1 MMKLNSI
8 NLIVVIPVFNEEKII
23 SKVIEQILFGT
34 KDIKKKIILIND
46 GSKDKSLEEINK
58 YKENEDIIIIDK
70 PNEGHGPTLIRG
82 YKEAL
87 KFDPKYIFQM
97 DSDNQIEFSEF
108 IKIYQLKDEYDLIIG
123 KRFQRN
129 DPYIRIVISKILKL
143 VIAVFHQVWIIDSN
157 SPFRLM
163 SNRFLREN
171 INKLQNSIVPNIIL
185 SILAA
190 KIRKIKFLKVNH
202 NRRETGKPSIV
213 KLKLFYFCI
222 KSFRDIILFK

>member
-8 NLIVVIPVFNEEKII
+8 DLIVVVPVFNEEKII
-23 SKVIEQILFGT
+23 YKVIEQILLGT
-34 KDIKKKIILIND
+34 KSIKKKIILIND

-82 YKEAL
+82 YKEAIKYNP
-87 KFDPKYIFQM
+87 KFIFQI
-97 DSDNQIEFSEF
+97 DSDNQIKFSEF
-108 IKIYQLKDEYDLIIG
+108 SKIYKLKDKYELIIG
-123 KRFQRN
+123 RRFRRN
-129 DPYIRIVISKILKL
+129 DPNVRILISAILRL
-143 VIAVFHQVWIIDSN
+143 LIFIFHHVWISDSN

-163 SNRFLREN
+163 NVKFLREN
-171 INKLQNSIVPNIIL
+171 IKKLETSIVPNIIL

-190 KIRKIKFLKVNH
+190 KTKKIMFLNVNH
-202 NRRETGKPSIV
+202 NKREAGETSIR

-222 KSFRDIILFK
+222 RAFKDIILFK

>member
-1 MMKLNSI
+1 MKSNFI

-23 SKVIEQILFGT
+23 SKVIEQILLGT

-58 YKENEDIIIIDK
+58 YKENEDIIVIDK

-87 KFDPKYIFQM
+87 KFNPKYIFQM
-97 DSDNQIEFSEF
+97 DSDNQIEFGEF
-108 IKIYQLKDEYDLIIG
+108 IKIYQLKDEYDLIVG

-129 DPYIRIVISKILKL
+129 DPYIRILISKILRLL
-143 VIAVFHQVWIIDSN
+143 VAVFHQVWIVDSN

-163 SNRFLREN
+163 SNKFLREN
-171 INKLQNSIVPNIIL
+171 INKSQNSIVPNIIL

-190 KIRKIKFLKVNH
+190 KIRRIQFLKVNH

-222 KSFRDIILFK
+222 KSFRDIILLK

>member
-1 MMKLNSI
+1 MKSNSI

-23 SKVIEQILFGT
+23 SKVIEQILLGT

-58 YKENEDIIIIDK
+58 YKGNEDIIIIDK
-70 PNEGHGPTLIRG
+70 ANEGHGPTLIKG

-87 KFDPKYIFQM
+87 KFNPKYIFQM

-129 DPYIRIVISKILKL
+129 DPYIRIIISKILTL

-163 SNRFLREN
+163 SNKFLREN
-171 INKLQNSIVPNIIL
+171 INKSQNSVVPNIIL

-190 KIRKIKFLKVNH
+190 KIKKIILLNIIHSKRK
-202 NRRETGKPSIV
+202 TGKTSIV
-213 KLKLFYFCI
+213 KLKLFNICI
-222 KSFRDIILFK
+222 KSFKDIISVK

>member
-1 MMKLNSI
+1 MKLNSI

-23 SKVIEQILFGT
+23 SKVIEQILLGT

-58 YKENEDIIIIDK
+58 YKENEDIIVIDK

-87 KFDPKYIFQM
+87 KFNPKYIFQM
-97 DSDNQIEFSEF
+97 DSDNQIEFGEF
-108 IKIYQLKDEYDLIIG
+108 IKIYQLKDEYDLIVG

-129 DPYIRIVISKILKL
+129 DPYIRILISKILRLL
-143 VIAVFHQVWIIDSN
+143 VAVFHQVWIVDSN

-163 SNRFLREN
+163 SNKFLREN
-171 INKLQNSIVPNIIL
+171 INKSQNSIVPNIIL

-190 KIRKIKFLKVNH
+190 KIRRIQFLKVNH

-222 KSFRDIILFK
+222 KSFRDIILLK

>member
-23 SKVIEQILFGT
+23 SKVIEQILLGT

-58 YKENEDIIIIDK
+58 YKENEDIIVIDK

-87 KFDPKYIFQM
+87 KFNPKYIFQM

-143 VIAVFHQVWIIDSN
+143 AIAVFHRVWIIDSN

-171 INKLQNSIVPNIIL
+171 INKSQYSIVPNIIL

>member
-1 MMKLNSI
+1 MKSNFI

-23 SKVIEQILFGT
+23 SKVIEQILSGT
-34 KDIKKKIILIND
+34 KDIEKKIILIND

-58 YKENEDIIIIDK
+58 YKKNEDIIIINK
-70 PNEGHGPTLIRG
+70 ANEGHGPTLIRG

-87 KFDPKYIFQM
+87 KLNPKYIFQM

-108 IKIYQLKDEYDLIIG
+108 IKIYQLKDDYDLIIG

-129 DPYIRIVISKILKL
+129 DPYIRILISKILRL
-143 VIAVFHQVWIIDSN
+143 LIAVFHQVWIIDSN

-163 SNRFLREN
+163 SNKFLREN
-171 INKLQNSIVPNIIL
+171 INKSQNSIVPNIIL

-190 KIRKIKFLKVNH
+190 KTRKIKFLKVNH
-202 NRRETGKPSIV
+202 KKRETGKPSIV

-222 KSFRDIILFK
+222 KSFRDIILLK

>member
-23 SKVIEQILFGT
+23 SKVIEQILIGT
-34 KDIKKKIILIND
+34 EGIKKKIILIND

-58 YKENEDIIIIDK
+58 YKENEDIIVIDK

-87 KFDPKYIFQM
+87 KFNPKYIFQM

-108 IKIYQLKDEYDLIIG
+108 LKIYQLKDEYDLIIG

-143 VIAVFHQVWIIDSN
+143 VIIAFHKVWIIDSN

-163 SNRFLREN
+163 NNRFLRAN
-171 INKLQNSIVPNIIL
+171 INKSQNSIVPNIIL

-190 KIRKIKFLKVNH
+190 KTRKIKFLKVNH
-202 NRRETGKPSIV
+202 KKRETGKPSIV

-222 KSFRDIILFK
+222 KSFRDIILLK

>member
-1 MMKLNSI
+1 
-8 NLIVVIPVFNEEKII
+8 
-23 SKVIEQILFGT
+23 
-34 KDIKKKIILIND
+34 
-46 GSKDKSLEEINK
+46 
-58 YKENEDIIIIDK
+58 
-70 PNEGHGPTLIRG
+70 
-82 YKEAL
+82 
-87 KFDPKYIFQM
+87 M

-108 IKIYQLKDEYDLIIG
+108 IKIYQLKDDYDLIIG

-129 DPYIRIVISKILKL
+129 DPYIRILISKILRLL
-143 VIAVFHQVWIIDSN
+143 VAVFHQVWIVDSN

-171 INKLQNSIVPNIIL
+171 INKSQNSIVPNIIL

-222 KSFRDIILFK
+222 KSFRDIILLK

>member
-23 SKVIEQILFGT
+23 SKVIEQILLGT

-58 YKENEDIIIIDK
+58 YKENEDIIVIDK

-87 KFDPKYIFQM
+87 KFNPKYIFQM

>member
-23 SKVIEQILFGT
+23 SKVIEQILLGT

-87 KFDPKYIFQM
+87 KFNPKYIFQM

>member
-23 SKVIEQILFGT
+23 SKVIEQILIGT
-34 KDIKKKIILIND
+34 EGIKKKIILIND

-58 YKENEDIIIIDK
+58 YKENEDIIVIDK

-87 KFDPKYIFQM
+87 KFNPKYIFQM
-97 DSDNQIEFSEF
+97 DSDNQIEFGEF
-108 IKIYQLKDEYDLIIG
+108 IKIYQLKDEYDLIVG

-129 DPYIRIVISKILKL
+129 DPYIRILISKILRL
-143 VIAVFHQVWIIDSN
+143 LIAVFHQVWIIDSN

-163 SNRFLREN
+163 SNKFLREN
-171 INKLQNSIVPNIIL
+171 INKSQNSIVPNIIL

-222 KSFRDIILFK
+222 KSFRDIILLK

>member
-1 MMKLNSI
+1 MKLNSI

-23 SKVIEQILFGT
+23 SKVIEQILIGT
-34 KDIKKKIILIND
+34 EGIKKKIILIND

-58 YKENEDIIIIDK
+58 YKENEDIIVIDK

-87 KFDPKYIFQM
+87 KFNPKYIFQM

-108 IKIYQLKDEYDLIIG
+108 LKIYQLKDEYDLIIG

-129 DPYIRIVISKILKL
+129 DPYIRILISKILKL
-143 VIAVFHQVWIIDSN
+143 VIIAFHKVWIIDSN

-163 SNRFLREN
+163 NNRFLRAN
-171 INKLQNSIVPNIIL
+171 INKSQNSIVPNIIL

-190 KIRKIKFLKVNH
+190 KTRKIKFLKVNH
-202 NRRETGKPSIV
+202 KKRETGKPSIV

-222 KSFRDIILFK
+222 KSFRDIILLK

>member
-8 NLIVVIPVFNEEKII
+8 NLIVVIPVFKEEKII
-23 SKVIEQILFGT
+23 SKVIEQTPLGT
-34 KDIKKKIILIND
+34 KGIKKKIILIND

-58 YKENEDIIIIDK
+58 YKENEDIIVIDK
-70 PNEGHGPTLIRG
+70 PNEGHGPTLIKG

-87 KFDPKYIFQM
+87 KFNPKYIFQM

-108 IKIYQLKDEYDLIIG
+108 SKIYQLKDKYDLIIG
-123 KRFQRN
+123 KRFRRK
-129 DPYIRIVISKILKL
+129 DPYIRIIISKILTL

-171 INKLQNSIVPNIIL
+171 INKSQNSIVPNIIL

-190 KIRKIKFLKVNH
+190 KNCKIKFLKVNH
-202 NRRETGKPSIV
+202 NRRETGKASIV
-213 KLKLFYFCI
+213 KLKLLYYCI
-222 KSFRDIILFK
+222 KSFRDIILLK

>member
-1 MMKLNSI
+1 MKLNSI

-23 SKVIEQILFGT
+23 SKVIEQILLGT

-58 YKENEDIIIIDK
+58 YKENEDIIVIDK

-87 KFDPKYIFQM
+87 KFNPKYIFQM

-143 VIAVFHQVWIIDSN
+143 VIAVFHRVWIIDSN

-171 INKLQNSIVPNIIL
+171 INKSQNSIVPNIIL

-202 NRRETGKPSIV
+202 NRRFARFSSIMI
-213 KLKLFYFCI
+213 YF
-222 KSFRDIILFK
+222 

>member
-8 NLIVVIPVFNEEKII
+8 DLIVVVPLFNEEKII
-23 SKVIEQILFGT
+23 YKVIEQILLGT
-34 KDIKKKIILIND
+34 KWIKKKIIIIND

-58 YKENEDIIIIDK
+58 FKENEDIIIIDK
-70 PNEGHGPTLIRG
+70 PNEGHGLTLIRG

-87 KFDPKYIFQM
+87 KLNPKYIFQM

-108 IKIYQLKDEYDLIIG
+108 SKIYQFKDEYDLIIG
-123 KRFQRN
+123 KRFRRN
-129 DPYIRIVISKILKL
+129 DPYIRIIISKILAL

-163 SNRFLREN
+163 SNKFLREN
-171 INKLQNSIVPNIIL
+171 INKSQNSVVPNIIL

-190 KIRKIKFLKVNH
+190 KIKKIIFLMVIH
-202 NRRETGKPSIV
+202 NNRETGKTSIV
-213 KLKLFYFCI
+213 KLKLFYICI
-222 KSFRDIILFK
+222 KSFKDIILLK

>member
-1 MMKLNSI
+1 MKLNSI

-58 YKENEDIIIIDK
+58 YKENEDIIVIDK

-87 KFDPKYIFQM
+87 KFNPKYIFQM

-129 DPYIRIVISKILKL
+129 DPYIRIAISKILKL

>member
-1 MMKLNSI
+1 MKLNSI

-23 SKVIEQILFGT
+23 SKVIEQILIGT
-34 KDIKKKIILIND
+34 EGIKKKIILIND

-58 YKENEDIIIIDK
+58 YKENEDIIVIDK

-87 KFDPKYIFQM
+87 KFNPKYIFQM

-108 IKIYQLKDEYDLIIG
+108 LKIYQLKDEYDLIIG

-143 VIAVFHQVWIIDSN
+143 VIIAFHKVWIIDSN

-163 SNRFLREN
+163 NNRFLRAN
-171 INKLQNSIVPNIIL
+171 INKSQNSIVPNIIL

-190 KIRKIKFLKVNH
+190 KTRKIKFLKVNH
-202 NRRETGKPSIV
+202 KKRETGKPSIV

-222 KSFRDIILFK
+222 KSFRDIILLK

>member
-1 MMKLNSI
+1 MCISDANSPFR
-8 NLIVVIPVFNEEKII
+8 LM
-23 SKVIEQILFGT
+23 SKKFLENN
-34 KDIKKKIILIND
+34 IKKKIILIND

-58 YKENEDIIIIDK
+58 YKEDEDIIVIDK

-87 KFDPKYIFQM
+87 KFNPKYIFQM

-108 IKIYQLKDEYDLIIG
+108 SKIYQLKDKYDLIIG
-123 KRFQRN
+123 KRFRRN
-129 DPYIRIVISKILKL
+129 DPYIRIIISKILAL

-163 SNRFLREN
+163 SNKFLREN
-171 INKLQNSIVPNIIL
+171 INKSQNSVVPNIIL

-190 KIRKIKFLKVNH
+190 KTKKIKLLNINH
-202 NRRETGKPSIV
+202 NKRETGESSIK

>member
-1 MMKLNSI
+1 MKLNSI

-23 SKVIEQILFGT
+23 SKVIEQILLGT
-34 KDIKKKIILIND
+34 KNIKKKIILIND

-58 YKENEDIIIIDK
+58 YKENEDIIVINK

-87 KFDPKYIFQM
+87 KFNPKYIFQM

-108 IKIYQLKDEYDLIIG
+108 SKIYQLKDEYELIIG

-129 DPYIRIVISKILKL
+129 DPYIRIVISKILRL

-163 SNRFLREN
+163 SNSFLREN
-171 INKLQNSIVPNIIL
+171 INKSQNSIVPNIIL

-190 KIRKIKFLKVNH
+190 KNCKIKFLKVNH

-213 KLKLFYFCI
+213 KFKLFNFCI
-222 KSFRDIILFK
+222 KSFRDIILLK

>member
-1 MMKLNSI
+1 MKSNFI

-23 SKVIEQILFGT
+23 SKVIEQILSGT
-34 KDIKKKIILIND
+34 KDIEKKIILIND
-46 GSKDKSLEEINK
+46 GSKDKSLEKINK
-58 YKENEDIIIIDK
+58 YKNNEDIIIIDK
-70 PNEGHGPTLIRG
+70 VNEGHGPTLIRG

-87 KFDPKYIFQM
+87 KFNPKYIFQM

-108 IKIYQLKDEYDLIIG
+108 IKIYQLKDEYDLIVG
-123 KRFQRN
+123 KRFQRD
-129 DPYIRIVISKILKL
+129 DPYIRIVISKILRLL
-143 VIAVFHQVWIIDSN
+143 VAVFHQVWIVDSN

-171 INKLQNSIVPNIIL
+171 INKSQNSIVPNIIL

-190 KIRKIKFLKVNH
+190 KIRRIQFLKVNH

-222 KSFRDIILFK
+222 KSFRDIILLK

>member
-23 SKVIEQILFGT
+23 SKVIEQILLGT
-34 KDIKKKIILIND
+34 KNIKKKIILIND

-58 YKENEDIIIIDK
+58 YKENEDIIIINK
-70 PNEGHGPTLIRG
+70 LNEGHGPTLIRG

-87 KFDPKYIFQM
+87 KLNPKYIFQM

-108 IKIYQLKDEYDLIIG
+108 SKIYQLKDKYDLIIG
-123 KRFQRN
+123 KRFRRN
-129 DPYIRIVISKILKL
+129 DPYIRIIISKILAL
-143 VIAVFHQVWIIDSN
+143 VISVFHQVWIIDSN

-163 SNRFLREN
+163 SNKFLKEN
-171 INKLQNSIVPNIIL
+171 INKSQNSVVPNIIL

-190 KIRKIKFLKVNH
+190 KIKKIFFLNIIH
-202 NRRETGKPSIV
+202 NKRETGKTTIV
-213 KLKLFYFCI
+213 KLKLFNICI
-222 KSFRDIILFK
+222 KSFKDIILLK

>member
-23 SKVIEQILFGT
+23 SKVIEQILIGT
-34 KDIKKKIILIND
+34 EGIKKKIILIND

-58 YKENEDIIIIDK
+58 YKENEDIIVIDK

-87 KFDPKYIFQM
+87 KFNPKYIFQM

-108 IKIYQLKDEYDLIIG
+108 IKIYQLKDEYDLIVG
-123 KRFQRN
+123 KRFQRD
-129 DPYIRIVISKILKL
+129 DPYIRIVISKILRLL
-143 VIAVFHQVWIIDSN
+143 VAVFHQVWIVDSN

-171 INKLQNSIVPNIIL
+171 INKSQNSIVPNIIL

-222 KSFRDIILFK
+222 KSFRDIILLK

>member
-1 MMKLNSI
+1 MKLNSI

-23 SKVIEQILFGT
+23 SKVIEQILIGT
-34 KDIKKKIILIND
+34 EGIKKKIILIND

-58 YKENEDIIIIDK
+58 YKENEDIIVIDK

-87 KFDPKYIFQM
+87 KFNPKYIFQM

-143 VIAVFHQVWIIDSN
+143 AIAVFHRVWIIDSN

>member
-1 MMKLNSI
+1 MKLNYVDVVV
-8 NLIVVIPVFNEEKII
+8 LIPIFNEEEII
-23 SKVIEQILFGT
+23 SEVIEQILIGT
-34 KDIKKKIILIND
+34 KYIKKKIILIND
-46 GSKDKSLEEINK
+46 GSKDNTLEEINK
-58 YKENEDIIIIDK
+58 YKGNEDIIIIDK

-87 KFDPKYIFQM
+87 KHNSKFIFQM
-97 DSDNQIEFSEF
+97 DSDNQIKFSEF
-108 IKIYQLKDEYDLIIG
+108 NKIYQLKDKYELIIG

-143 VIAVFHQVWIIDSN
+143 VIFVFHQVCISDAN

-163 SNRFLREN
+163 SKKFLEN
-171 INKLQNSIVPNIIL
+171 NIKKLESLIVPNIIL

-190 KIRKIKFLKVNH
+190 KIKKIRFLNVNH
-202 NRRETGKPSIV
+202 NIRKTGEASIV
-213 KLKLFYFCI
+213 KLKLFYYCI